1 MTEVTLTDSK
11 LKELLK
17 LALTEVLQEQ
27 RELFAEVVLEV
38 LEDVALAKAI
48 KEGEETELV
57 NRDAIFEIL
66 QSGQLQ
72 NQS

>member
-1 MTEVTLTDSK
+1 MTEITLTDSK

-57 NRDAIFEIL
+57 GRETIFAIL
-66 QSGQLQ
+66 QSGQPQ
-72 NQS
+72 NQP

>member
-1 MTEVTLTDSK
+1 MTEITLAETK

-38 LEDVALAKAI
+38 LEDVALVKAI

-57 NRDAIFEIL
+57 SRDVIFEIL
-66 QSGQLQ
+66 QSGQPQ
-72 NQS
+72 NQP